1 MSPAP
6 YATPLDYAQWQLI
19 QYAINH
25 LIVTVALAVTGA
37 LSIVLAHG
45 LIPSLVMTHDAPPDI
60 LVFRRVLY
68 PVGII
73 GLLLAIFAAV
83 RAFLIAL
90 PVAFDMFPRILI

>member
-6 YATPLDYAQWQLI
+6 YGSPLDYAEWQLV

-60 LVFRRVLY
+60 MVYRRVLY
-68 PVGII
+68 PI
-73 GLLLAIFAAV
+73 GVVALLLAIFAAV
-83 RAFLIAL
+83 RGLLIAL
-90 PVAFDMFPRILI
+90 PVMFDMFPRILI

>member
-6 YATPLDYAQWQLI
+6 YADPLTYAQWQLVAF
-19 QYAINH
+19 AINH

-45 LIPSLVMTHDAPPDI
+45 LIPSMVMTHDAPPDI

-68 PVGII
+68 PI
-73 GLLLAIFAAV
+73 GVVALILAIFAAV

-90 PVAFDMFPRILI
+90 PVMFEMFPRILI

>member
-6 YATPLDYAQWQLI
+6 YGDPLDYAQWQLI

-25 LIVTVALAVTGA
+25 LIVTVAFAVTGA

-60 LVFRRVLY
+60 LVYRRVLY
-68 PVGII
+68 PI
-73 GLLLAIFAAV
+73 GVVALLLAIFAAV

-90 PVAFDMFPRILI
+90 PVMFEMFPRILI